1 MNIVHDAVANMHG
14 DFLAGWFVVALLVD
28 RSGVGGVCHGPRRI
42 ISTKKVAVIVQNY
55 HREPCYFDDDEIV
68 WLDNVISPLIV

>member
-1 MNIVHDAVANMHG
+1 MRV
-14 DFLAGWFVVALLVD
+14 DFLTGWFADALLVD

-55 HREPCYFDDDEIV
+55 HCEPCYFDDDAIV
-68 WLDNVISPLIV
+68 

>member
-1 MNIVHDAVANMHG
+1 MRV
-14 DFLAGWFVVALLVD
+14 DFLTGWFADALLVD

>member
-1 MNIVHDAVANMHG
+1 MDIVHDAVAIMRV
-14 DFLAGWFVVALLVD
+14 DFLAGWFVD